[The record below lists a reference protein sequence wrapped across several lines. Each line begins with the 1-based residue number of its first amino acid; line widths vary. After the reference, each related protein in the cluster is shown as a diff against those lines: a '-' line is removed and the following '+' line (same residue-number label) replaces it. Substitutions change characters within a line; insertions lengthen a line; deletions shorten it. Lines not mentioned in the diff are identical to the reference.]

1 MSRAAMNLHRKDV
14 SVLTTCSS
22 FRQRVRGLYLV
33 MATTLCLGASFSPA
47 LASIEIGPPI
57 PVADQPFSVS
67 RAGLVYGPPVSVFQ
81 TTVTITQ
88 QKIDVVAY
96 VDLGSTQEFPTPY
109 LATGTV
115 SSLPAG
121 EYLVRVF
128 RRDRTASSGSFGEPL
143 LLETLQIS
151 VVAPSNVVDA
161 VEYFSGSRDHYFLT
175 VNPFEIAAL
184 DAGLLPDWVRTGL
197 SFPVHVAAPLYPNSV
212 QPACRYY
219 GLPSA
224 GLDTHF
230 FSASVPECAYVLET
244 WPEKWFLESPNAFYA
259 YLPFAINGSCPD
271 GTQRV
276 LRFYN
281 GRFDVNHRYTTSVS
295 AAQEM
300 QARGWIAEGVG
311 MCTAR

>member
-1 MSRAAMNLHRKDV
+1 MNRKDA
-14 SVLTTCSS
+14 SVLTISGS
-22 FRQRVRGLYLV
+22 LRQRVLGLCVV
-33 MATTLCLGASFSPA
+33 MATTTLSIGASISPA

-57 PVADQPFSVS
+57 PVADQPFSIS
-67 RAGLVYGPPVSVFQ
+67 RAGLVYGPPVTVFQ

-88 QKIDVVAY
+88 QTIDVVAY

-109 LATGTV
+109 VATGTV

-121 EYLVRVF
+121 EYLVRVS
-128 RRDRTASSGSFGEPL
+128 RRDRTGSSGSFGEPL
-143 LLETLQIS
+143 LLETLEIS
-151 VVAPSNVVDA
+151 VVTPSNVVDA

-184 DAGLLPDWVRTGL
+184 DAGFLPDWVRTGL
-197 SFPVHVAAPLYPNSV
+197 SVPVHAVAPIYPNAV

-230 FSASVPECAYVLET
+230 FSASATECAYVLDT
-244 WPEKWFLESPNAFYA
+244 WPEKWVLESPSAFYVF
-259 YLPFAINGSCPD
+259 LPLANGACPD

-276 LRFYN
+276 FRFYN

-311 MCTAR
+311 MCTAS